1 MCEKSPDKTTK
12 DTLDWPF
19 YPRYLTQ
26 ILPEDVLTLL
36 LAGIVERLKAPLIMW
51 EKRDDIEPIYP
62 VEQMSCYPRFC
73 KILSLKDLQDKAKI
87 SPQGSERLKEIDKNC
102 LADSRKRA
110 RSVLSLKQQ
119 DTSEYCPRC
128 HLCLTSCSVP
138 IKVAEHRVAVCTSGK
153 FIQEKD
159 KVDIIEA
166 VDKLGL
172 NQEDSLKLKRLI
184 DGIPNKTGVEIK
196 EFRSQFEKEIEIV
209 EQVAENYVSKY
220 REEREWRLQ
229 TELGSRFNR
238 IFLEEG
244 MNLRQK
250 TRPILKKIKD
260 FFKVSFVALF
270 CSAQPGDTVLRLFA
284 QVGCEDKKTR
294 DIHFNW
300 KKAALPVEDDFDPYL
315 RHFPRVG
322 CDDKK
327 TRDIHFN
334 WKKAELSVEDD
345 FDSYEWLRKER
356 KSGEYPS
363 NFLDKALK
371 GAGHT
376 HMLKSSFLLPYLY
389 GNQYRGIFLMGPSS
403 SILPDVLNEERGDFL
418 SAVGHLVITRILAL
432 VAIEALRKRENWR
445 ELMTRLWA
453 HGIRSDLHTLMGENY
468 EFEKRSGNKE
478 LLADDQKRL
487 KIAVDRMND
496 TLEEMKNTARLA
508 IQAPEAAIST
518 KIDRTE
524 VKKEYYTLSVLVH
537 NAVERIRKRAKRM
550 NISIEIE
557 EGVDDLPGVRID
569 LRLMGLVFKNIL
581 DNAVKYS
588 KTGSMIRIYG
598 STVDTRLKQEVKI
611 SVEDYGLGI
620 KKEELSN
627 IFQLGYRSELAE
639 EEEGAGLGLYQ
650 ANRFVE
656 LHDGCMRAES
666 RPAFKGASI
675 TSDYLTTIAVELPTI
690 WR

>member
-12 DTLDWPF
+12 DTLEWPF

-26 ILPEDVLTLL
+26 ILPKEVLRLL

-51 EKRDDIEPIYP
+51 EKRDAIEPIYP
-62 VEQMSCYPRFC
+62 VAQMSRYPDFC
-73 KILSLKDLQDKAKI
+73 KILSLKDLQVKEKI
-87 SPQGSERLKEIDKNC
+87 SPQGSERLKEIAEGC
-102 LADSRKRA
+102 LDDSRDRA
-110 RSVLSLKQQ
+110 RSVLSSRCQ
-119 DTSEYCPRC
+119 DTCMDCLQC

-153 FIQEKD
+153 FIQKKD
-159 KVDIIEA
+159 KEDIIKK
-166 VDKLGL
+166 VDELGL
-172 NQEDSLKLKRLI
+172 NEKDSLKLKRLV
-184 DGIPNKTGVEIK
+184 DGIPNKSDAEIK
-196 EFRSQFEKEIEIV
+196 EFRSMFEKEIKTV
-209 EQVAENYVSKY
+209 EQVAANYVSKY
-220 REEREWRLQ
+220 REDREWGLLQ
-229 TELGSRFNR
+229 TRLGSRFNR
-238 IFLEEG
+238 IVLEKG
-244 MNLRQK
+244 KNLREQ
-250 TRPILKKIKD
+250 TRPILEKIRD

-284 QVGCEDKKTR
+284 QGGSDNEKVR

-300 KKAALPVEDDFDPYL
+300 KKAAL
-315 RHFPRVG
+315 
-322 CDDKK
+322 
-327 TRDIHFN
+327 
-334 WKKAELSVEDD
+334 SVEND
-345 FDSYEWLRKER
+345 FDSYKWLRKER

-376 HMLKSSFLLPYLY
+376 HMLKASFLLPYLY

-403 SILPDVLNEERGDFL
+403 SILPDVLNEERGNFL

-432 VAIEALRKRENWR
+432 VAIEALRKRGNWR

-453 HGIRSDLHTLMGENY
+453 HGIRSDMHTLMGETY
-468 EFEKRSGNKE
+468 EFENRLGHTE
-478 LLADDQKRL
+478 LLAEDQKRL
-487 KIAVDRMND
+487 KIAVDRMNA

-508 IQAPEAAIST
+508 IQAPEAAISA

-524 VKKEYYTLSVLVH
+524 AKREHYALSVLVH

-550 NISIEIE
+550 NISIQIE

-569 LRLMGLVFKNIL
+569 LRLMSLVFQNIL
-581 DNAVKYS
+581 DNALKYS

-598 STVDTRLKQEVKI
+598 SIIDQLRQRVDI
-611 SVEDYGLGI
+611 SVQDHGKGI

-627 IFQLGYRSELAE
+627 IFQLGYRSELAA

-656 LHDGCMRAES
+656 LHDGWMRAES
-666 RPAFKGASI
+666 WPAFKGASI
-675 TSDYLTTIAVELPTI
+675 ESDYLTTITVVLPTI

>member
-12 DTLDWPF
+12 DTLEWPF

-26 ILPEDVLTLL
+26 IVPEDVVRLL

-62 VEQMSCYPRFC
+62 VKQMSRYPRFC
-73 KILSLKDLQDKAKI
+73 KILSLKDLQHEEKI
-87 SPQGSERLKEIDKNC
+87 SPQGSERLKEIDKRC
-102 LADSRKRA
+102 LADSKKRA
-110 RSVLSLKQQ
+110 RSVLSSPRQ
-119 DTSEYCPRC
+119 DTCMDCLQC

-159 KVDIIEA
+159 KEDIIKK
-166 VDKLGL
+166 VDELGL
-172 NQEDSLKLKRLI
+172 NQDDSLKLKGLV
-184 DGIPNKTGVEIK
+184 DGIPNKSDAEIK
-196 EFRSQFEKEIEIV
+196 EFRSRFEKEIKIV

-220 REEREWRLQ
+220 GEERERRLQ

-238 IFLEEG
+238 IFLEDG
-244 MNLRQK
+244 KHLREQ
-250 TRPILKKIKD
+250 TRPILNEIRD

-284 QVGCEDKKTR
+284 QIGGDDEKVR

-300 KKAALPVEDDFDPYL
+300 KKAA
-315 RHFPRVG
+315 
-322 CDDKK
+322 
-327 TRDIHFN
+327 
-334 WKKAELSVEDD
+334 LSVEDD

-363 NFLDKALK
+363 SFLDKALK

-376 HMLKSSFLLPYLY
+376 HMLKASFLLPYLY
-389 GNQYRGIFLMGPSS
+389 GNQYRGIFLMGHFPSTS
-403 SILPDVLNEERGDFL
+403 LSLLDGKRADFL
-418 SAVGHLVITRILAL
+418 SSVGHLVITRILAL

-453 HGIRSDLHTLMGENY
+453 HGIRSDMHTLMGETY
-468 EFEKRSGNKE
+468 EFEKRLGHRE
-478 LLADDQKRL
+478 LLAEDQKRL

-524 VKKEYYTLSVLVH
+524 VKKEYYTLSVLVY
-537 NAVERIRKRAKRM
+537 NAVERIRKGAKRM
-550 NISIEIE
+550 NISIQIE

-581 DNAVKYS
+581 DNALKYS
-588 KTGSMIRIYG
+588 KTGSKIHIYG
-598 STVDTRLKQEVKI
+598 SIVDTRLKQEAKI

-620 KKEELSN
+620 KKEELWN

-656 LHDGCMRAES
+656 LHDGRMRAES

-675 TSDYLTTIAVELPTI
+675 ESDYLTTITVVLPTI